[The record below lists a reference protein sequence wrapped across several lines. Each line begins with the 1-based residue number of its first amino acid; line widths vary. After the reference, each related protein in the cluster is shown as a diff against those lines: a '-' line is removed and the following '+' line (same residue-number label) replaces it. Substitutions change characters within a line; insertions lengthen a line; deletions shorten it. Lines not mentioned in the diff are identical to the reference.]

1 MNALRL
7 HHFDNGITKPGAGIT
22 FDEEKLDRFFRQIA
36 KKNNDWEPQG
46 ALSNVILLGDSYLA
60 EDVWKCQF
68 ARLNAGNTNKIHL
81 RHNNRANTLMC
92 DGSGRALSSGAI
104 VTTHKG
110 SLGGIVDE
118 QLVPLQ

>member
-1 MNALRL
+1 MNIFL
-7 HHFDNGITKPGAGIT
+7 GGGAWNSN
-22 FDEEKLDRFFRQIA
+22 RFVRMSQIA

-104 VTTHKG
+104 ITTHKG